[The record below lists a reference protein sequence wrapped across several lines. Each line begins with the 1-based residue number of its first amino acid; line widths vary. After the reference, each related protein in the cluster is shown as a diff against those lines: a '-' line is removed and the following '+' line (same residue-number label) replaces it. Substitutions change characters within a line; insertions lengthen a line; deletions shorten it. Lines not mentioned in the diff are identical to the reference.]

1 MTSFFENRAGIAAP
15 AAIVWEVL
23 YDVENWAQWN
33 PLYPEVQGS
42 VRIGETLTLK
52 QILPGGEEEV
62 LRPRITE
69 WVPQSH
75 IYWHMAWLGG
85 LVRAQRYFEIE
96 AVSETGSIFANG
108 EVFRG
113 PLGPYVGNRLQ
124 RRLRAGYKLMGDAM
138 RDRAQALWIE
148 RGGEPI
154 LTK

>member
-23 YDVENWAQWN
+23 YDVENWTQWN

-42 VRIGETLTLK
+42 VRIGEVLTLK

-113 PLGPYVGNRLQ
+113 LLGPYVGNRLQ

-148 RGGEPI
+148 RGGTPPI
-154 LTK
+154 TE